1 MAVSH
6 HDDPAMYKTYVIN
19 SSHVDHTFFSET
31 SSESRSQ
38 LLQKNKMYAVD
49 PERDAHIGRSMN
61 LFASGF
67 YQPPVAPSL
76 PMAIETIK
84 QETSSELE
92 DLKKGQARIM
102 MISMFLPQQIRSAPK
117 FIHNHDFLFEGFH
130 RKY

>member
-1 MAVSH
+1 
-6 HDDPAMYKTYVIN
+6 MY
-19 SSHVDHTFFSET
+19 D
-31 SSESRSQ
+31 
-38 LLQKNKMYAVD
+38 VD

-67 YQPPVAPSL
+67 YHPPVAPSL

-92 DLKKGQARIM
+92 DLKRGQARIM
-102 MISMFLPQQIRSAPK
+102 MISMFLPQQVRSAPK

-130 RKY
+130 CKYWFYDFSVLMQEACLAPIQKQSWRR